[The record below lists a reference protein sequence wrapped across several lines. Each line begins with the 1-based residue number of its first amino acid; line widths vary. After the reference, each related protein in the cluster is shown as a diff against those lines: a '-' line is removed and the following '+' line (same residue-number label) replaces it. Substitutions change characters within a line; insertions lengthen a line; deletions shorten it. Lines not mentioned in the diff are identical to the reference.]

1 MTDANQN
8 VEPQAPVDTTLA
20 DMTLADPGVHRCPF
34 GYYATMQD
42 ESPVHYD
49 RHTDLWM
56 ITRYDDVVSAA
67 GAWERFSSHIDMRRD
82 VSNVDPTEADELFKR
97 EGYFVE
103 DVLSQVDPPRHTPFR
118 RLVEKLFT
126 GPTVKRMHDYL
137 DTHVVELIDAF
148 ADRGRADF
156 YHEFAVPLPVDV
168 IADQLGL
175 PRSDGMKLKRWTDAF
190 IASFDATITAERK
203 LECVKGI
210 LEFQKYFV
218 AKRDEKL
225 AQPGDDLLSMLVAA
239 RKDDGTPLTI
249 EEYLALCAQLMVAGN
264 ETTRNVLLAG
274 LHKLVTD
281 PALQT
286 RLRRSPD
293 LIPRFVDEML
303 RLEAPAQGLFRRC
316 TREVTLGGVTLPE
329 GAKVLLLFGAGN
341 RDPRAFPNP
350 DEVVLDRP
358 NGNRHLAFGYGI
370 HSCIGRTLAT
380 AELTIAF
387 TRLLERLDDIRLAPD
402 APTPQIIPHFNM
414 RGLDSLSIVFRKR
427 GEADDQH

>member
-1 MTDANQN
+1 
-8 VEPQAPVDTTLA
+8 
-20 DMTLADPGVHRCPF
+20 
-34 GYYATMQD
+34 
-42 ESPVHYD
+42 
-49 RHTDLWM
+49 
-56 ITRYDDVVSAA
+56 
-67 GAWERFSSHIDMRRD
+67 MRRD

-126 GPTVKRMHDYL
+126 GPTVKRMHGYL
-137 DTHVVELIDAF
+137 DTHVVELIDTF

-218 AKRDEKL
+218 TKRDEKL

-239 RKDDGTPLTI
+239 RKDDGAPLTI

-274 LHKLVTD
+274 LHELVNRAGAANTLKTIAGFD
-281 PALQT
+281 PAIRRRDVAT
-286 RLRRSPD
+286 R
-293 LIPRFVDEML
+293 
-303 RLEAPAQGLFRRC
+303 
-316 TREVTLGGVTLPE
+316 
-329 GAKVLLLFGAGN
+329 GAGARIVSSLHPGGDARR
-341 RDPRAFPNP
+341 RDAAGGCESFATVRRRQSGPAGVSEAGR
-350 DEVVLDRP
+350 
-358 NGNRHLAFGYGI
+358 
-370 HSCIGRTLAT
+370 GRTRS
-380 AELTIAF
+380 AE
-387 TRLLERLDDIRLAPD
+387 R
-402 APTPQIIPHFNM
+402 
-414 RGLDSLSIVFRKR
+414 
-427 GEADDQH
+427 